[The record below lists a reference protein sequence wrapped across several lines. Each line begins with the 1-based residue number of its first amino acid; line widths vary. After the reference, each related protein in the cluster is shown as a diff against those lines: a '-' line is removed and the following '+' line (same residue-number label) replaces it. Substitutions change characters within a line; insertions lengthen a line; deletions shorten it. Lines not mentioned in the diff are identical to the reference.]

1 MGVLNLAEYEK
12 SEAGPDAGGGS
23 GTETNA
29 GAVKHNGSKGLSA
42 GALASRDRHGQAG
55 TAGNGAGEKA
65 NDQYMASDMASDM
78 TPEAQGDQA
87 ASDAVTGHEPVS
99 GHELDAFLGRAFKEE
114 PVWVGL
120 WASVKDVFFP
130 VKLPPLQLT
139 STPIPVPDRMAV
151 KANPWAVG
159 ISSSLNIAVLL
170 LFIWL
175 GIRAIRNYVNPPVQA
190 TNIDLSDYKGPK
202 AAKDAGGGG
211 GGGDKS
217 IIEAN
222 KGKLPEK
229 AKLDVTPPQPQTLE
243 QPKIPMPPTINVQKN
258 IQLPDNANMPMIGMT
273 NSPNVVMPSA
283 GSGSGAGMGSG
294 SNGGLGSGNGN
305 GYGPGSGGN
314 AGGGVYQV
322 GGGISAPSVIHSV
335 EAEFS
340 DEARRAKYQGVCMVS
355 LIVDAQG
362 NPQDIHVARA
372 LGMGLDEKAIEA
384 IRQYKFKP
392 AMKDG
397 KTAVPVM
404 ITIEVDFRL
413 Y

>member
-12 SEAGPDAGGGS
+12 SEAGPEAGSGS

-29 GAVKHNGSKGLSA
+29 GAVKHNGSKGLSTV
-42 GALASRDRHGQAG
+42 ALAYGQAG
-55 TAGNGAGEKA
+55 TTGNGAGEKA
-65 NDQYMASDMASDM
+65 NDRYMALEMTPEA

-87 ASDAVTGHEPVS
+87 AAVPVA
-99 GHELDAFLGRAFKEE
+99 GHELDAFLGKAFKEQ

-120 WASVKDVFFP
+120 WESIRDVFFP
-130 VKLPPLQLT
+130 IKLPPLELT

-159 ISSSLNIAVLL
+159 ISSTLNISVLL

-175 GIRAIRNYVNPPVQA
+175 GIRAIRNYVNPPTQA
-190 TNIDLSDYKGPK
+190 TNIELSDYKGPK

-217 IIEAN
+217 IIDAN
-222 KGKLPEK
+222 KGKLPDR
-229 AKLDVTPPQPQTLE
+229 AKLDVTPPQPQTVIKPLL
-243 QPKIPMPPTINVQKN
+243 PDPPTINVQKN

-322 GGGISAPSVIHSV
+322 GGGISAPTVLHSV

-384 IRQYKFKP
+384 IKQYKFKP